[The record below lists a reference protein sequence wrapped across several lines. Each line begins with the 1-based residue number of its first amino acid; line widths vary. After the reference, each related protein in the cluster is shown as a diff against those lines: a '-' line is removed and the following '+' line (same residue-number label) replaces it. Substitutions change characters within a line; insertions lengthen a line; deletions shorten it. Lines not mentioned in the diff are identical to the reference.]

1 MGTVVIDYPSSI
13 AYHGDKWDKAKSLVK
28 VTDETTKVIKKKV
41 KNSDLTGLK
50 PGDSGKFTMITVKVK
65 ENKKIGINKK
75 ESGKLTKKVNHRIKD
90 ELKKNPKTITIRSL
104 VVMPEL
110 INNVSASGG
119 KLKSVSLVLDDKTM
133 VTIKED
139 SFTVDEANQVVNFTG
154 NYGGN
159 LTFEELGLIVP
170 TPSPVPVP

>member
-1 MGTVVIDYPSSI
+1 M
-13 AYHGDKWDKAKSLVK
+13 
-28 VTDETTKVIKKKV
+28 
-41 KNSDLTGLK
+41 
-50 PGDSGKFTMITVKVK
+50 KVK

-75 ESGKLTKKVNHRIKD
+75 ESGKLTKKVNHRIKA
-90 ELKKNPKTITIRSL
+90 EMKKNPKTITIRSL
-104 VVMPEL
+104 IVMPEF

-139 SFTVDEANQVVNFTG
+139 SFTVDEEKQVVNFSG

-159 LTFEELGLIVP
+159 LTFEELGL
-170 TPSPVPVP
+170 SPVPSPTSVPVPSNVPENK